1 AISVPGRKATR
12 VARGR
17 QLPRSGGMFGASSRK
32 KVAALNAQ
40 GGMQQAEALALG
52 RRAQA
57 GDRRVPGGGRRAA
70 QRDSGRGGGVPAPR
84 PGEFDAERSGQRDL
98 EAEGADLAR
107 EAEELRREAA
117 DLGQQ
122 LRAVE
127 QAAVAAG
134 IEREASL
141 AELHELEGLVRQCHE
156 DVSAASAIAERM
168 AAELLDGQDPADR
181 QRLQAAQD
189 AHEALRLEVEAIT
202 KACEQAL
209 AERDRA
215 KEALVSVQ
223 DQVDDLRL

>member
-1 AISVPGRKATR
+1 EC
-12 VARGR
+12 
-17 QLPRSGGMFGASSRK
+17 GGW
-32 KVAALNAQ
+32 
-40 GGMQQAEALALG
+40 
-52 RRAQA
+52 AQA
-57 GDRRVPGGGRRAA
+57 VEAESRRLD
-70 QRDSGRGGGVPAPR
+70 Q
-84 PGEFDAERSGQRDL
+84 EFDAERSGQRDL

-168 AAELLDGQDPADR
+168 AAELLDGQEADR